1 MGFAAKMIARLGHW
15 SAWQMAKDTVM
26 GFIADNCLSRGAAIS
41 YFTIFSLAPILV
53 VVIAIAGF
61 VFGDDAARGLI
72 FSKLHGMLGADAA
85 GLVQSMIQSAANRR
99 TGLIATIFSIV
110 MLLVTATG
118 VFGELQSS
126 LNAIWKTDS
135 SALGSVSG
143 LIKAR
148 AQSLGLVVTLGFLLL
163 VSLAIS
169 AAVAAAWRRINQVV
183 PGAGVLLPLINIGV
197 SFVFTTVLF
206 AAVYKVLPDKK
217 LYWRDV
223 LIGSAFT
230 AVLYT
235 VGKAAIALYI
245 GSSHVASSYG
255 AAGALVILL
264 LWVYY
269 SAQIFL
275 LGAEFTQVYANRH
288 GSQVHARQAFGAW
301 SQSGSVAAPAGAPP
315 AAPTAPDQAARFTG
329 VTRTG
334 TDL

>member
-1 MGFAAKMIARLGHW
+1 MGFAGASITRIKKFA
-15 SAWQMAKDTVM
+15 AWQMAKDTVM
-26 GFIADNCLSRGAAIS
+26 GFISDNCLSRGAAIA

-61 VFGDDAARGLI
+61 VFGDDAARGVI
-72 FSKLHGMLGADAA
+72 YGKLHGMMGADAA

-99 TGLIATIFSIV
+99 TGIIATVFSV
-110 MLLVTATG
+110 LMLLVTASG

-135 SALGSVSG
+135 SAHGSVSG

-169 AAVAAAWRRINQVV
+169 AGIAAAWRRINQIV
-183 PGAGVLLPLINIGV
+183 PGAGVLLPLINLSL
-197 SFVFTTVLF
+197 SFIFTTLLF

-217 LYWRDV
+217 LQWRDV

-235 VGKAAIALYI
+235 VGKAAIALYV

-255 AAGALVILL
+255 AAGALVVLL

-275 LGAEFTQVYANRH
+275 LGAEFTQVFANRH
-288 GSQVHARQAFGAW
+288 GSQASARQAFGAW
-301 SQSGSVAAPAGAPP
+301 SQGKANAATEPP
-315 AAPTAPDQAARFTG
+315 R
-329 VTRTG
+329 
-334 TDL
+334 

>member
-1 MGFAAKMIARLGHW
+1 MGFATSAVTKAKSIAP
-15 SAWQMAKDTVM
+15 WQMAKDTIM
-26 GFIADNCLSRGAAIS
+26 SFIGDNCLSRGAAIA

-53 VVIAIAGF
+53 VIIAIAGF
-61 VFGDDAARGLI
+61 VFGQDAARGVI
-72 FSKLHGMLGADAA
+72 FDKLHGMMGADAA

-99 TGLIATIFSIV
+99 TGVIATVFSIV
-110 MLLVTATG
+110 MLLVTASG
-118 VFGELQSS
+118 VFGELQTS
-126 LNAIWKTDS
+126 LNVIWKTDS
-135 SALGSVSG
+135 SAHGTVSG

-163 VSLAIS
+163 VSLAIT
-169 AAVAAAWRRINQVV
+169 AAIAAAWRRINQVV
-183 PGAGVLLPLINIGV
+183 PDVGFMLPLINMAV

-245 GSSHVASSYG
+245 GGSHVSSSYG

-288 GSQVHARQAFGAW
+288 GSQAQARRAFGAW
-301 SQSGSVAAPAGAPP
+301 TQGVPP
-315 AAPTAPDQAARFTG
+315 KTPDQAEPR
-329 VTRTG
+329 
-334 TDL
+334 